1 MGAQRV
7 GVMRFFFF
15 LMILAGL
22 ALGFGYP
29 WYQYNMAGG
38 EIGTYRVY
46 ERGSQFTPV
55 DIVLSE
61 SDAPVRAFVDMAPL
75 QGYYPSQ
82 SRTALTLTASTGGR
96 TVLASSLS
104 YISSTEESKNLQTTR
119 KVFRDRA
126 GDITAIS
133 PGPYRFLVGEGDMEG
148 LTLATVDL
156 VLRRNARETDPRA
169 MPAGAAL
176 AFFGFVGL
184 IRAARRRRAEAAAE
198 AAKPKW
204 GRNAR

>member
-1 MGAQRV
+1 
-7 GVMRFFFF
+7 MRFLSV

-29 WYQYNMAGG
+29 WYQYNMAGA

-46 ERGSQFTPV
+46 QRGGQFKPV
-55 DIVLSE
+55 DVIISE
-61 SDAPVRAFVDMAPL
+61 DQAPVRVFVDMVPL

-82 SRTALTLTASTGGR
+82 SRTMLTLTASTGGR

-104 YISSTEESKNLQTTR
+104 YIASTEESKNLQNSD

-126 GDITAIS
+126 GDILTIT
-133 PGPYRFLVGEGDMEG
+133 PGKYHFVVGEGDIEG
-148 LTLATVDL
+148 LSLKSVDL
-156 VLRRNARETDPRA
+156 VLRSNAKEPDPRA
-169 MPAGAAL
+169 MPAGIAL
-176 AFFGFVGL
+176 FALGFL
-184 IRAARRRRAEAAAE
+184 IFVRSRKGAKVAVAVE

-204 GRNAR
+204 GRDAGGT

>member
-1 MGAQRV
+1 
-7 GVMRFFFF
+7 MRFFFL

-22 ALGFGYP
+22 ALGAGYP

-46 ERGSQFTPV
+46 VRGGSFKLQTV
-55 DIVLSE
+55 VLAQ
-61 SDAPVRAFVDMAPL
+61 SDAPVRVFVDMVPL
-75 QGYYPSQ
+75 QGYYPTQ
-82 SRTALTLTASTGGR
+82 SRTALTLTASVEGR

-104 YISSTEESKNLQTTR
+104 YVSSTEESKNLQTTR

-126 GDITAIS
+126 GDLNIVT
-133 PGPYRFLVGEGDMEG
+133 PGEYTFIIGEGDMEG
-148 LTLATVDL
+148 LSIDTVDL
-156 VLRRNARETDPRA
+156 VLRRNAAESDPRA

-176 AFFGFVGL
+176 VLLGLLGL
-184 IRAARRRRAEAAAE
+184 IRAMRRRRAEGAVE

-204 GRNAR
+204 GRDAG

>member
-1 MGAQRV
+1 
-7 GVMRFFFF
+7 MRFFFL

-22 ALGFGYP
+22 ALGAGYT

-46 ERGSQFTPV
+46 VRGGSFKLQTV
-55 DIVLSE
+55 VLAQ
-61 SDAPVRAFVDMAPL
+61 SDAPVRVFVDMVPL
-75 QGYYPSQ
+75 QGYYPTQ
-82 SRTALTLTASTGGR
+82 SRTALTLTASVEGR

-104 YISSTEESKNLQTTR
+104 YVSSTEESKNLQTTR

-126 GDITAIS
+126 GDLNIVT
-133 PGPYRFLVGEGDMEG
+133 PGEYTFIIGEGDMEG
-148 LTLATVDL
+148 LSIDTVDL
-156 VLRRNARETDPRA
+156 VLRRNAAESDPRA

-176 AFFGFVGL
+176 VLLGLLGL
-184 IRAARRRRAEAAAE
+184 IRAMRRRRAEGAVE

-204 GRNAR
+204 GRDAG